1 MSFLVRVRAHAF
13 GLGCV
18 LAALALAL
26 AATATGSTETSGA
39 IPGCTPGT
47 LALKTPGQLT
57 LATDNPAARPWWNG
71 TPVAPWKKANPASG
85 TGLES
90 ALAYAVAKRLGFP
103 KRKVTWL
110 PLSVV
115 QATQPG
121 TKPFDVYLGQ
131 VTYTPARNRDVDFS
145 NGYYSVPQAL
155 LTRAEWPVA
164 GVRRIAHLSHTYLG
178 APVGSVSM
186 RYIERHI
193 RPRVGPMYYDTYE
206 TALPALERGV
216 QIKGIVVDLPTAYR
230 YRSRIANGMI
240 VGHFPLK
247 KSRERFAMVFEQG
260 SPLRRCVNKALSQL
274 QANGTVKKLQNRWLT
289 PAGGGRLIR

>member
-1 MSFLVRVRAHAF
+1 VSTRTHVTALALA
-13 GLGCV
+13 
-18 LAALALAL
+18 LAATALAL
-26 AATATGSTETSGA
+26 AATATGSTETSAA

-47 LALKTPGQLT
+47 LPLKTAGQLT
-57 LATDNPAARPWWNG
+57 LATDNPAPRPWWNG
-71 TPVAPWKKANPASG
+71 TPVAPWKKSNPY
-85 TGLES
+85 TGKGFES
-90 ALAYAVAKRLGFP
+90 ALAYAVAKKLGFP
-103 KRKVTWL
+103 KRKVTWTPL
-110 PLSVV
+110 PVAN
-115 QATQPG
+115 ATQPG
-121 TKPFDVYLGQ
+121 SKAFDLYIGQ
-131 VTYTPARNRDVDFS
+131 VVPTAATERDVDFS
-145 NGYYSVPQAL
+145 NGYYVVPQAL
-155 LTRAEWPVA
+155 LTRADYPVA
-164 GVRRIAHLSHTYLG
+164 GVRKIAHLSHTYLG
-178 APVGSVSM
+178 APAGSVSM

-230 YRSRIANGMI
+230 YRSRIANGTI

-247 KSRERFAMVFEQG
+247 KSRERFAMVVEQG